1 LDEFESAGAVTV
13 RSVYERDRKLLE
25 YLHELG
31 VRPGV
36 DVEVIARNYDDTIT
50 LRIGGVFVPLGR
62 AAAAKVWASQT

>member
-1 LDEFESAGAVTV
+1 LDEFESAGAVTI

-36 DVEVIARNYDDTIT
+36 AVEVIARNYDETIT
-50 LRIGGVFVPLGR
+50 LRIGGVSVPLGR
-62 AAAAKVWASQT
+62 GAAAKVWASRT